1 MQVGVLELTLFVS
14 NSRSLKDK
22 RMVIKSLKER
32 LKKNFNVAISEVD
45 DQDKWQKATLG
56 IAAIGN
62 DAAYINCIL
71 DKAADFAGSDPD
83 VKVLDYHIDIL

>member
-1 MQVGVLELTLFVS
+1 MRVGVLELELFVS

-45 DQDKWQKATLG
+45 DQDKWQKATFG

-71 DKAADFAGSDPD
+71 DKAVDFVGSDPD
-83 VKVLDYHIDIL
+83 VQVLDHHIDIL